1 MGLRHKPVPHC
12 PGNPVTVTATEK
24 WLPGQLARARN
35 RDWVVLPQEEPGI
48 VRLRPIDGTEA
59 ETIGVYLPL
68 EPDALA
74 PTEYQPPDPEAA
86 GDFSG
91 AQLLRDALR
100 LNLRSGAGPF
110 RSMGRLSVEPRPYQF
125 VPLIMALGLDPV
137 RLLIA
142 DDVGVG
148 KTIEAG
154 MIARE
159 LLDRGTALRICV
171 LCPPHLCEQWNEEL
185 RTKFNIDTAV
195 IQSSSISRLER
206 SLPRSDVSLY
216 RHYRHLVVSIDF
228 AKSDRNRQ
236 PFLANAPDLIIV
248 DEAHTA
254 ARPRGDRGVA
264 QQLRYRLA
272 RDLAKDPKRHV
283 ILATATPHSGIEE
296 SFRSLLGLLNPS
308 FDSAEEADLPRGE
321 LTPHIIQRKRNDLKR
336 WLDVDTP
343 FPDREAVERSYRMS
357 SEYHSLYQEIL
368 TYCREY
374 VTSRGMAEQRQRVR
388 YWAALSI
395 LRCVLS
401 SPWAARAALENR
413 RSSTNE
419 SPHEDPA
426 KDGELTDELFG
437 RQLVD
442 SADEDQATDYVP
454 AVSMEDLNDRAAA
467 TEERRLST
475 FLKRAEALAGPE
487 HDAKVKEV
495 ISAVSEL
502 LRDGYHPIVYCR
514 FIQTAYYVEDQLN
527 RQLQSRHSGLRV
539 RAVTG
544 NDGDS
549 EQRKEIVLDLA
560 QHPARVL
567 VATDCLS
574 EGVNLQEHYDA
585 VVHYDLPWN
594 PNRLEQRDGRVDR
607 FGQNNPT
614 IKTVLLYG
622 SDNEVDQVV
631 MEVLLRKAK
640 TIRER
645 LGINVPVPVEAEQVV
660 NTLVDNVLL
669 RARGQGRQ
677 AVLPLQTGTVSRLH
691 ETWDQ
696 VADQEEETRAYFAQ
710 HGIEP
715 DAVARELRDME
726 PVLGT
731 AADMRRFLTNAL
743 QRFNG
748 ELSTT
753 NQAGVFR
760 LNPGDLRDNITGRDG
775 RLKFPMN
782 VSFDGMPQNGV
793 TLLGRNH
800 PAVSAAAEAVLSKAL
815 EAQDSRFA
823 RAGAIVTPEVERRT
837 AVLILRLRFM
847 IQTSNAGAESQQF
860 AEEVVA
866 VAFEGRRGSISWI
879 PEDLDG
885 DQNNALRLL
894 AEAQPVANLST
905 LERTENVRWALDR
918 LQDGWHEDIIT
929 QRAAALE
936 AAHSRLRKAVPG
948 GHATVVPH
956 CPPDIIG
963 CYVLTPSGV

>member
-1 MGLRHKPVPHC
+1 M
-12 PGNPVTVTATEK
+12 TATATET

-68 EPDALA
+68 EPDALT

-125 VPLIMALGLDPV
+125 VPLIMALSLDPV

-159 LLDRGTALRICV
+159 LLDRGTARRICV

-185 RTKFNIDTAV
+185 RNKFNIETAV

-206 SLPRSDVSLY
+206 GLPRSDVSLY

-228 AKSDRNRQ
+228 AKSDRNRH

-264 QQLRYRLA
+264 QQLRYALA

-296 SFRSLLGLLNPS
+296 SFHSLLGLLNPN
-308 FDSAEEADLPRGE
+308 FDSAEGDDLPRAE

-343 FPDREAVERSYRMS
+343 FPERESVERNYRMS
-357 SEYHSLYQEIL
+357 SDYHSLYQEIL

-419 SPHEDPA
+419 SHHEDPA
-426 KDGELTDELFG
+426 SDGELTDELFG

-454 AVSMEDLNDRAAA
+454 AVSMEDPNDRAAA
-467 TEERRLST
+467 SEERRLSA

-487 HDAKVKEV
+487 HDAKVREV
-495 ISAVSEL
+495 ISTVSEL
-502 LRDGYHPIVYCR
+502 LHEGYHPIVYCR

-527 RQLQSRHSGLRV
+527 RQLQSCHSGLRV

-544 NDGDS
+544 NEGDS

-631 MEVLLRKAK
+631 MEVLLRKAR

-645 LGINVPVPVEAEQVV
+645 LGINVPVPVEAEQIV

-726 PVLGT
+726 PVLGA

-748 ELSTT
+748 ELSPT
-753 NQAGVFR
+753 NQVGVFS
-760 LNPGDLRDNITGRDG
+760 LNPGDLRDGITDRDG

-800 PAVSAAAEAVLSKAL
+800 PVASAAAEAVLGKAL

-823 RAGAIVTPEVERRT
+823 RAGAIVTTQVERRT
-837 AVLILRLRFM
+837 AVLILRLRFL
-847 IQTSNAGAESQQF
+847 IQTSSAEAESQQF

-866 VAFEGRRGSISWI
+866 VAFEGRGGSISWLS
-879 PEDLDG
+879 EELDG

-894 AEAQPVANLST
+894 AEAQPVANMSA

-918 LQDGWHEDIIT
+918 LQDGWHEDIIA
-929 QRAAALE
+929 QRAATLE
-936 AAHSRLRKAVPG
+936 AAHSRLRKSVPG

-956 CPPDIIG
+956 RPPDIIG